1 MILFHFF
8 SQISYILVYFM
19 FVLTYGYLDIC
30 VYTLKIQSLIFYE
43 YFCDLH
49 KWYFAKVLFDF
60 LFSSFN
66 FMLLS
71 LMQCM
76 SAGTQ
81 TFTVWTTFYFPTLLA
96 LLLPSSPCNYKHNVL
111 FPCEPLRRIPRDFQ
125 VALQKNYAC
134 LNLLAAYEDFSLALF
149 VC

>member
-1 MILFHFF
+1 MIWFHFF

-30 VYTLKIQSLIFYE
+30 VYTLKTQSLIFYE
-43 YFCDLH
+43 YFFDYTNGILL
-49 KWYFAKVLFDF
+49 KVLFDF
-60 LFSSFN
+60 LLFSFN

-71 LMQCM
+71 LIQCM
-76 SAGTQ
+76 SIGTQ

-111 FPCEPLRRIPRDFQ
+111 FPWEPLRKIPRDFQ
-125 VALQKNYAC
+125 VAVQKNYTC
-134 LNLLAAYEDFSLALF
+134 LNSY
-149 VC
+149 